1 MNLIETE
8 RCETLMKNLHL
19 FFHFLQF
26 LCVQN
31 LISLNF
37 FSKKLFERK
46 YINNCVMY
54 CNLLFVCVMYYCMYN
69 VFYFHMPAFD
79 GGGSEC
85 DS

>member
-1 MNLIETE
+1 MRNFDEKST
-8 RCETLMKNLHL
+8 
-19 FFHFLQF
+19 FVFSFSSV

-37 FSKKLFERK
+37 FSKKLLVRK

-85 DS
+85 DG